1 MTDQKKEYRVR
12 LGPTT
17 QEAVEAIMAEASCTP
32 QEALDIMTERQRGPS
47 SMALSGDDK
56 AWFLIQMGQFHEDNL
71 ADNKVANKALEQR
84 LFAVENSLNL
94 MRLLIAAIVERDG
107 SDENKEVMRQVTASL
122 DNIIRPLE
130 KDPAKIL
137 EEAIEMER
145 QQKLLSDG
153 QFVRQQEGGDG
164 KELDEL
170 EPGEPERER

>member
-1 MTDQKKEYRVR
+1 MSEQKKDYRVR
-12 LGPTT
+12 LGPKT
-17 QEAVEAIMAEASCTP
+17 QEAVEVIMAQEGCTP
-32 QEALDIMTERQRGPS
+32 QEALDILTERQRNAS
-47 SMALSGDDK
+47 SMSLSADDK
-56 AWFLIQMGQFHEDNL
+56 AWFLVQMGEFNTEL
-71 ADNKVANKALEQR
+71 LGEIKEALKALEQR